1 MTSLPYFNSLN
12 RKNLV
17 AFINSIV
24 KQRFIKNQMVFKEG
38 QLANRVFVV
47 LKGEFELKKQLPKK
61 MPSKQHFTQ
70 ELFNG

>member
-1 MTSLPYFNSLN
+1 
-12 RKNLV
+12 
-17 AFINSIV
+17 V